1 MRKLIVFIVLLSI
14 GFAGQAQQIMK
25 VYSNGSTSNYPL
37 TDSDTLYFSNDQ
49 SELFLDQSGTITNW
63 FVTELDSICFVPAT
77 ANTVYIRYNG
87 STVEVV
93 NPLMA
98 AGVDVAVT
106 NADVVVTA
114 TTTLK
119 DINYVI
125 SGATT
130 DGFLKF
136 YSDKRFNIILNGVEI
151 KNPAGPAINI
161 QSSYKVRVTTVFG
174 TINKMEDGATYDPA
188 LVIGAFTEDQD
199 GCFFSNGDLDFLGQ
213 GSLEIT
219 GLGTAQHALRSDD
232 KIEIHEGIL
241 TIIGSKNDGI
251 HAKDGFYMYN
261 GDVTVHSESDGI
273 EGADGVV
280 EIYGGLLSVFS
291 TSADVAGISC
301 DSTFLVAG
309 GNLTVQVQG
318 AASKALSSLQDM
330 TITGGEIDIQTSG
343 GVSLTPELSGNNVSY
358 CTGLRSQSDLY
369 INGGSITMNGTGI
382 SNRGISVD
390 SLLQINAGTIT
401 IVLSGNGATYTNTAG
416 TLDAHHAACIKV
428 DQSCQLLGGII
439 SLTSSGK
446 GGKGVSVDGIT
457 TIGSLSS
464 GPDLTISTMGTA
476 ITISSGNTDE
486 AKGIKG
492 NGAILINGG
501 TTTIS
506 SANDGVKSGNS
517 ITVNGGSLIVAQS
530 YESIE
535 AKYVTI
541 TGGSVNVTATNDALN
556 TSAGSDVEAND
567 GSLLL
572 IQGGYIVA
580 SASNGDPVDSN
591 GNITMTGGTLI
602 AHGPQSSPEV
612 GIDVNGT
619 FAMNGGFMVVS
630 GTNSNMTEGPANS
643 STQKGLILKTS
654 QNQTANT
661 IFHIEDA
668 SGNEIVS
675 FSPIRPY
682 ASIVF
687 SSPQLTTGT
696 SYKVY
701 VGGTYSNGAQNGL
714 YQGGSYSPGTLKTT
728 FTLSSTVQ
736 NVSF

>member
-1 MRKLIVFIVLLSI
+1 
-14 GFAGQAQQIMK
+14 
-25 VYSNGSTSNYPL
+25 
-37 TDSDTLYFSNDQ
+37 
-49 SELFLDQSGTITNW
+49 
-63 FVTELDSICFVPAT
+63 
-77 ANTVYIRYNG
+77 
-87 STVEVV
+87 
-93 NPLMA
+93 
-98 AGVDVAVT
+98 
-106 NADVVVTA
+106 
-114 TTTLK
+114 
-119 DINYVI
+119 
-125 SGATT
+125 
-130 DGFLKF
+130 
-136 YSDKRFNIILNGVEI
+136 
-151 KNPAGPAINI
+151 
-161 QSSYKVRVTTVFG
+161 
-174 TINKMEDGATYDPA
+174 
-188 LVIGAFTEDQD
+188 
-199 GCFFSNGDLDFLGQ
+199 
-213 GSLEIT
+213 
-219 GLGTAQHALRSDD
+219 
-232 KIEIHEGIL
+232 
-241 TIIGSKNDGI
+241 
-251 HAKDGFYMYN
+251 
-261 GDVTVHSESDGI
+261 
-273 EGADGVV
+273 
-280 EIYGGLLSVFS
+280 
-291 TSADVAGISC
+291 
-301 DSTFLVAG
+301 
-309 GNLTVQVQG
+309 
-318 AASKALSSLQDM
+318 
-330 TITGGEIDIQTSG
+330 
-343 GVSLTPELSGNNVSY
+343 
-358 CTGLRSQSDLY
+358 
-369 INGGSITMNGTGI
+369 
-382 SNRGISVD
+382 
-390 SLLQINAGTIT
+390 
-401 IVLSGNGATYTNTAG
+401 
-416 TLDAHHAACIKV
+416 
-428 DQSCQLLGGII
+428 
-439 SLTSSGK
+439 
-446 GGKGVSVDGIT
+446 
-457 TIGSLSS
+457 
-464 GPDLTISTMGTA
+464 
-476 ITISSGNTDE
+476 
-486 AKGIKG
+486 
-492 NGAILINGG
+492 
-501 TTTIS
+501 
-506 SANDGVKSGNS
+506 
-517 ITVNGGSLIVAQS
+517 VNGGSLIVAQS